1 MRCSL
6 DKEINKCNFFENEL
20 CKNKKKCSFQKKIR
34 ILLKNMKE
42 KNVGMRNIIERGKYG
57 FK

>member
-20 CKNKKKCSFQKKIR
+20 CKNKKKCSFQVLEENPNIT
-34 ILLKNMKE
+34 E
-42 KNVGMRNIIERGKYG
+42 KYEREERWYEKYYR
-57 FK
+57 KR